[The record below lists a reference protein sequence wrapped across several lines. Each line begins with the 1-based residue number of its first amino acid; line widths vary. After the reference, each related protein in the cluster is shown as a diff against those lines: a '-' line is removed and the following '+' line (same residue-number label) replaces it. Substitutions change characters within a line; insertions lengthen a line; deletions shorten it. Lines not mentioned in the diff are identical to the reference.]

1 MILMASFA
9 AKDSFSFRTISS
21 TQRINIHVDL
31 ILIMVIFFQ
40 LNGYFDHIQ
49 GMVIT
54 LNIPNVP
61 IL

>member
-1 MILMASFA
+1 MASFA

-31 ILIMVIFFQ
+31 ILIMVIFFFQ